1 MMQKKSFIFIKKR
14 FLLLI
19 FFLSIQTSVFAFENE
34 IIVKV
39 DNKIIT
45 KIDIKNEA
53 KYLSSLNPNLKNLKE
68 NDLFQIAKSSLIREK
83 IKEIEI
89 SNIDNIII
97 NQDYLNNII
106 SSIYKNIGLTN
117 KNEFLNYLKIQNI
130 DIEEIEKKISK
141 EAIWNQLIY
150 KKYKKKV
157 KIDENKIKKEIE
169 NNKQFAN
176 SYLLYEITFNT
187 EKKDDLQII
196 FEKIKKSIEIN
207 GFENT
212 ASIFSISDTSK
223 VGGKLGW
230 INENS
235 ISKKIVEE
243 IKNLNDGEY
252 TNPIQIPGGFLVLS
266 VKEKKTLEQETDV
279 EAEFLLKVKALT
291 NQQLNQYSNIY
302 FNKIKK
308 NIKIYE
314 K

>member
-89 SNIDNIII
+89 SKLDNINI

>member
-1 MMQKKSFIFIKKR
+1 M
-14 FLLLI
+14 
-19 FFLSIQTSVFAFENE
+19 
-34 IIVKV
+34 
-39 DNKIIT
+39 
-45 KIDIKNEA
+45 
-53 KYLSSLNPNLKNLKE
+53 
-68 NDLFQIAKSSLIREK
+68 
-83 IKEIEI
+83 
-89 SNIDNIII
+89 
-97 NQDYLNNII
+97 
-106 SSIYKNIGLTN
+106 
-117 KNEFLNYLKIQNI
+117 
-130 DIEEIEKKISK
+130 
-141 EAIWNQLIY
+141 
-150 KKYKKKV
+150 
-157 KIDENKIKKEIE
+157 
-169 NNKQFAN
+169 
-176 SYLLYEITFNT
+176 LYEITFNT

-223 VGGKLGW
+223 IGGKLGW

-266 VKEKKTLEQETDV
+266 VKEKKTLEQETDI
-279 EAEFLLKVKALT
+279 EAEFSLKVKALT

>member
-53 KYLSSLNPNLKNLKE
+53 KYLSSLNPNLKDLKE

-89 SNIDNIII
+89 SKIDNINI

-169 NNKQFAN
+169 NNKQFTN

-266 VKEKKTLEQETDV
+266 VKEKKTLEQETDI
-279 EAEFLLKVKALT
+279 EAEFSLKVKALT

>member
-89 SNIDNIII
+89 SKIDNINI

-308 NIKIYE
+308 KIKIYE

>member
-1 MMQKKSFIFIKKR
+1 MQKKSFKFIKKR
-14 FLLLI
+14 FLLVI
-19 FFLSIQTSVFAFENE
+19 FFLLVQTSVIAFENE
-34 IIVKV
+34 IIVKI

-45 KIDIKNEA
+45 KIDINNEL
-53 KYLSSLNPNLKNLKE
+53 KYLRSLNPNLKNLSK
-68 NDLFQIAKSSLIREK
+68 NDLFQIAKTSLIREK

-89 SNIDNIII
+89 SKMDNITI

-106 SSIYKNIGLTN
+106 SGIYKNLGYTN
-117 KNEFLNYLKIQNI
+117 KEEFLNYLKIQNI

-141 EAIWNQLIY
+141 EALWNQLILN
-150 KKYKKKV
+150 KYKKKV
-157 KIDENKIKKEIE
+157 KINEKKIKKKIE
-169 NNKQFAN
+169 NTKKFSN
-176 SYLLYEITFNT
+176 SYLLNEIIFNT
-187 EKKDDLQII
+187 EKKDEFRII

-223 VGGKLGW
+223 IGGKLGW
-230 INENS
+230 INESS
-235 ISKKIVEE
+235 ISKKILEE
-243 IKNLNDGEY
+243 IKNLNNGEY
-252 TNPIQIPGGFLVLS
+252 TNPIQIPGGFLVLN
-266 VKEKKTLEQETDV
+266 VKEKKTVEQKTDV
-279 EAEFLLKVKALT
+279 EAEFLLRVKALT

>member
-1 MMQKKSFIFIKKR
+1 MVQKKSFIFTKKR

-19 FFLSIQTSVFAFENE
+19 FFLLVQTSIFAFENE

-89 SNIDNIII
+89 SKMDNIII

-169 NNKQFAN
+169 NNKQFTN

-223 VGGKLGW
+223 IGGKLGW

>member
-19 FFLSIQTSVFAFENE
+19 FFLLVQTSIFAFENE

-89 SNIDNIII
+89 SKIDNINI

>member
-1 MMQKKSFIFIKKR
+1 MQKKSFKFIKKR
-14 FLLLI
+14 FLLVI
-19 FFLSIQTSVFAFENE
+19 FFLLVQTSVIAFENE
-34 IIVKV
+34 IIVKI

-45 KIDIKNEA
+45 KIDINNEL
-53 KYLSSLNPNLKNLKE
+53 KYLRSLNPNLKNLSK
-68 NDLFQIAKSSLIREK
+68 NDLFQIAKTSLIREK

-89 SNIDNIII
+89 SKMDNITI

-106 SSIYKNIGLTN
+106 SGIFKNLGYTN
-117 KNEFLNYLKIQNI
+117 KEEFLNYLKIQNI

-141 EAIWNQLIY
+141 EALWNQLILN
-150 KKYKKKV
+150 KYKKKV
-157 KIDENKIKKEIE
+157 KINEKKIKKKIE
-169 NNKQFAN
+169 NTKKFSN
-176 SYLLYEITFNT
+176 SYLLNEIIFNT
-187 EKKDDLQII
+187 EKKDEFRII

-223 VGGKLGW
+223 IGGKLGW
-230 INENS
+230 INESS
-235 ISKKIVEE
+235 ISKKILEE

-252 TNPIQIPGGFLVLS
+252 TNPIQIPGGFLVLN
-266 VKEKKTLEQETDV
+266 VKEKKTVEQKTDV
-279 EAEFLLKVKALT
+279 EAEFLLRVKALT

>member
-1 MMQKKSFIFIKKR
+1 MQKKSFKFIKKR
-14 FLLLI
+14 FLLVI
-19 FFLSIQTSVFAFENE
+19 FFLLVQTSVIAFENE
-34 IIVKV
+34 IIVKI

-45 KIDIKNEA
+45 KIDINNEL
-53 KYLSSLNPNLKNLKE
+53 KYLRSLNPNLKNLSK
-68 NDLFQIAKSSLIREK
+68 NDLFQIAKTSLIREK

-89 SNIDNIII
+89 SKMDNITI

-106 SSIYKNIGLTN
+106 SGIYKNLGYTN
-117 KNEFLNYLKIQNI
+117 KEEFLNYLKIQNI

-141 EAIWNQLIY
+141 EALWNQLILN
-150 KKYKKKV
+150 KYKKKV
-157 KIDENKIKKEIE
+157 KINEKKIKKKIE
-169 NNKQFAN
+169 NTKKFSN
-176 SYLLYEITFNT
+176 SYLLNEIIFNT
-187 EKKDDLQII
+187 EKKDEFRII

-223 VGGKLGW
+223 IGGKLGW
-230 INENS
+230 INESS
-235 ISKKIVEE
+235 ISKKILEE

-252 TNPIQIPGGFLVLS
+252 TNPIQIPGGFLVLN
-266 VKEKKTLEQETDV
+266 VKEKKTVEQKTDV
-279 EAEFLLKVKALT
+279 EAEFLLRVKALT

>member
-89 SNIDNIII
+89 SKLDNINI

-266 VKEKKTLEQETDV
+266 VKEKKTLEQETDI
-279 EAEFLLKVKALT
+279 EAEFSLKVKALT

>member
-1 MMQKKSFIFIKKR
+1 MQKKSFIFIKKR

-19 FFLSIQTSVFAFENE
+19 FFLLVQTNVFAFENE

-53 KYLSSLNPNLKNLKE
+53 KYLSSLNPNLKNLNE
-68 NDLFQIAKSSLIREK
+68 SDLFQIAKSSLIREK

-89 SNIDNIII
+89 SKMDNIII
-97 NQDYLNNII
+97 NEDYLNNII

-117 KNEFLNYLKIQNI
+117 KEEFLNYLKVQNI

-141 EAIWNQLIY
+141 EAIWNQLILN
-150 KKYKKKV
+150 KYKKKV
-157 KIDENKIKKEIE
+157 KIDEKKIKKEIE

-176 SYLLYEITFNT
+176 SYLLYEIVFNT
-187 EKKDDLQII
+187 EKKDEFQII
-196 FEKIKKSIEIN
+196 FEKIKKSIEVN

-212 ASIFSISDTSK
+212 ASIFSFSDTSK
-223 VGGKLGW
+223 IGGKLGW
-230 INENS
+230 INESS

-243 IKNLNDGEY
+243 IKNLNNGEY
-252 TNPIQIPGGFLVLS
+252 TNPIQIPGGFLILS
-266 VKEKKTLEQETDV
+266 VKEKKTIEQKTDV

>member
-53 KYLSSLNPNLKNLKE
+53 KYLSSLNPNLKDLKE

-89 SNIDNIII
+89 SKMDNIII
-97 NQDYLNNII
+97 NKDYLNNII

>member
-89 SNIDNIII
+89 SKIDNINI

-157 KIDENKIKKEIE
+157 KIDENKIKNEIE

-196 FEKIKKSIEIN
+196 FEKIKKSIEVN

>member
-1 MMQKKSFIFIKKR
+1 MQKKSFIFIKKR

-19 FFLSIQTSVFAFENE
+19 FFLLVQTNVFAFENE

-53 KYLSSLNPNLKNLKE
+53 KYLSSLNPNLKNLNE

-89 SNIDNIII
+89 SKMDNIII

-117 KNEFLNYLKIQNI
+117 KEEFLNYLKVQNI

-141 EAIWNQLIY
+141 EAIWNQLILN
-150 KKYKKKV
+150 KYKKKV
-157 KIDENKIKKEIE
+157 KIDEKKIKKEIE

-176 SYLLYEITFNT
+176 SYFLYEIVFNT
-187 EKKDDLQII
+187 EKKDEFQII
-196 FEKIKKSIEIN
+196 FEKIKKSIEVN

-212 ASIFSISDTSK
+212 ASIFSFSDTSK
-223 VGGKLGW
+223 IGGKLGW
-230 INENS
+230 INESS

-243 IKNLNDGEY
+243 IKNLNNGEY

-266 VKEKKTLEQETDV
+266 VKEKKTIEQETDV

>member
-1 MMQKKSFIFIKKR
+1 M
-14 FLLLI
+14 I
-19 FFLSIQTSVFAFENE
+19 FFLLVQTSVFAFENE

-45 KIDIKNEA
+45 KIDINNEV
-53 KYLSSLNPNLKNLKE
+53 KYLSSLNPSLKNLSK

-89 SNIDNIII
+89 SKMDNITI

-106 SSIYKNIGLTN
+106 SRIYKNIGL
-117 KNEFLNYLKIQNI
+117 KNNEEFLNYLKIQNI
-130 DIEEIEKKISK
+130 DIDEIEKKISK
-141 EAIWNQLIY
+141 EALWNQLILN
-150 KKYKKKV
+150 KYKNKV
-157 KIDENKIKKEIE
+157 KIDEKKIKKEIE
-169 NNKQFAN
+169 NNKKFSN
-176 SYLLYEITFNT
+176 SYLLYEIIFNT
-187 EKKDDLQII
+187 EKKDEFQLI

-223 VGGKLGW
+223 MGGKLGW
-230 INENS
+230 INESS
-235 ISKKIVEE
+235 ISKKIFEE
-243 IKNLNDGEY
+243 IKNLNNGEY
-252 TNPIQIPGGFLVLS
+252 SKPIQIPGGFLVLS
-266 VKEKKTLEQETDV
+266 VKEKKTVEQKTDV

-308 NIKIYE
+308 NIKINE

>member
-89 SNIDNIII
+89 SKMDNIII

-117 KNEFLNYLKIQNI
+117 INEFLNYLKTQNI

-169 NNKQFAN
+169 NNKQFTN

>member
-89 SNIDNIII
+89 SKIDNINI

>member
-89 SNIDNIII
+89 SKLDNINI

-169 NNKQFAN
+169 NNKQFTN

-223 VGGKLGW
+223 IGGKLGW

>member
-53 KYLSSLNPNLKNLKE
+53 KYLSSLNPNLKDLKE

-89 SNIDNIII
+89 SKMDNIII

-169 NNKQFAN
+169 NNKQFTN

>member
-1 MMQKKSFIFIKKR
+1 MMQKKSFVFIKKR

-89 SNIDNIII
+89 SKMDNIII

-106 SSIYKNIGLTN
+106 SSIYQNIGFTN

-141 EAIWNQLIY
+141 EAVWNQLIY

-169 NNKQFAN
+169 NNKQFTN

-266 VKEKKTLEQETDV
+266 VKEKKTLEQETDI
-279 EAEFLLKVKALT
+279 EAEFSLKVKALT

>member
-89 SNIDNIII
+89 SKLDNINI

-169 NNKQFAN
+169 NNKQFTN